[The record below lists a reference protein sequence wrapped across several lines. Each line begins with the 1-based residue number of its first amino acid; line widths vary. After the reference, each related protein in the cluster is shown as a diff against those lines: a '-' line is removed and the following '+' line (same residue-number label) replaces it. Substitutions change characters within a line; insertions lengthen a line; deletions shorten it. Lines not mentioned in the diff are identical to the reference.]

1 MGGEIEKLLW
11 KDSFGRPAHCF
22 KICFPY
28 ILPSNTGISISVTK
42 DYFQLVLL
50 SVEKTRERTK
60 IDQ

>member
-1 MGGEIEKLLW
+1 MGEIEKLLG
-11 KDSFGRPAHCF
+11 KDSFGRPTHCF

-28 ILPSNTGISISVTK
+28 ILPPNIGISISVTK

>member
-42 DYFQLVLL
+42 DYFQLIFLTIA
-50 SVEKTRERTK
+50 KAA
-60 IDQ
+60 